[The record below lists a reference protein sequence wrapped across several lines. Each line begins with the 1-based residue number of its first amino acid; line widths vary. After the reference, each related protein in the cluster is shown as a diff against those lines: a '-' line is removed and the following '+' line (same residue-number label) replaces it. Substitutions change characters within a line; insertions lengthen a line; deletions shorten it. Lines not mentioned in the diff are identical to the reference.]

1 MARPR
6 SDLAPRIV
14 HAARD
19 VFARTGVDLASLRQI
34 ARAAGTNI
42 GMIYYYFPTK
52 DDLFHAVVEEI
63 YEELLADLNRLLA
76 EPASVRD
83 RLVRLYQ
90 RVGALTDVEREVIA
104 IVIREV
110 LISEP
115 RRRWI
120 IERFLHGHVPMVLG
134 LIAEGQRTGELDPAR
149 HPALI
154 LVCTAALATLPQQAL
169 RLLPFGPSV
178 AGDDLPRTL
187 VDILFGGLAPRA
199 SAR

>member
-42 GMIYYYFPTK
+42 GMIYYYFPSK
-52 DDLFHAVVEEI
+52 DDLFHAVVEEV
-63 YEELLADLNRLLA
+63 YEALLADLNRMLA
-76 EPASVRD
+76 PPASVRE

-90 RVGALTDVEREVIA
+90 RVGALADVEREVVA

-110 LISEP
+110 LMSEP
-115 RRRWI
+115 RRRWL

-149 HPALI
+149 HPAL
-154 LVCTAALATLPQQAL
+154 LLLCTAALGTMPQIAL
-169 RLLPFGPSV
+169 RMMPFGDVV
-178 AGDDLPRTL
+178 AGGDLAQTL
-187 VDILFGGLAPRA
+187 VDILLGGVAPRA
-199 SAR
+199 AAQ